1 MKLISFFFVFLGG
14 GLGAMCRYL
23 LSILATKLPNG
34 FPMPTFLANVISC
47 VILGFL
53 MSIFLQ
59 EQQSA
64 NQKLLW
70 MTGFCGGFS
79 TFSTFSA
86 ENFQLIQDGNIS
98 VAFMYI
104 LASLVVCVVCIFLGW
119 KLGSLV

>member
-1 MKLISFFFVFLGG
+1 MKLMSFLLVFCGG

-23 LSILATKLPNG
+23 LSFLSKKLSNG

-47 VILGFL
+47 LILGFF
-53 MSIFLQ
+53 MSYFLQ
-59 EQQSA
+59 EEQSA
-64 NQKLLW
+64 NQRLLW

-86 ENFQLIQDGNIS
+86 ENFQLLQEGS
-98 VAFMYI
+98 VGVAFLYI
-104 LASLVVCVVCIFLGW
+104 LASLLVCIFCIFLGW